1 MGNAEPF
8 RRQPQGRAAP
18 RLELQN
24 LARITVSSE
33 DPAYPCT
40 AALEE
45 SSGGWKAADDGP
57 QTFNLSFYEPQTIR
71 RIHVEFHEPELTRT
85 QEFVLR
91 WSADEG
97 RSYREVVRQQ
107 FNFSAPDT
115 TRESEDY
122 VVELEGVTSLECY
135 IIPDISGGTS
145 RASLAQLWIE

>member
-1 MGNAEPF
+1 MRNKEPF
-8 RRQPQGRAAP
+8 RKEPQGTAAP

-24 LARITVSSE
+24 LARIAVSSE
-33 DPAYPCT
+33 DPAHPRK

-71 RIHVEFHEPELTRT
+71 RIHVEFHE
-85 QEFVLR
+85 
-91 WSADEG
+91 SDEG

-107 FNFSAPDT
+107 FNFSAPYT

-122 VVELEGVTSLECY
+122 VVELEGVTSLECS